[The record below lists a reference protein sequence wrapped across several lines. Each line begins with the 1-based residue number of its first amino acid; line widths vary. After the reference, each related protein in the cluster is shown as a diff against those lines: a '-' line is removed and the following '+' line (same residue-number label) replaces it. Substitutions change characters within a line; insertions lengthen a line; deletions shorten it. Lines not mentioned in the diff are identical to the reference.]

1 MSDCVEVLDDLLDSG
16 EIVDSQITHV
26 SSDGSEVEES
36 HRNPSPGEFV
46 DQLHADFG
54 GHHRDTADI
63 VLHHS
68 LRSLSS
74 SAGVIIRVAE
84 NGIVT
89 ELAGADF
96 ETLDHFRKE
105 RIFNVRHNDSEGAA
119 VIRSEVLRVNGREI
133 SEAVNGRGLKEL

>member
-36 HRNPSPGEFV
+36 HRNPSPGKFV
-46 DQLHADFG
+46 DQLQADFG
-54 GHHRDTADI
+54 GHDRDTADI

-74 SAGVIIRVAE
+74 SAGIIIRVTE
-84 NGIVT
+84 NGVIT
-89 ELAGADF
+89 KLAGADF
-96 ETLDHFRKE
+96 ETLDHFREE
-105 RIFNVRHNDSEGAA
+105 RIFDVGHDDS
-119 VIRSEVLRVNGREI
+119 
-133 SEAVNGRGLKEL
+133 

>member
-36 HRNPSPGEFV
+36 HRNPSPSEFA

-54 GHHRDTADI
+54 GHHRDTSDI

-84 NGIVT
+84 NGIVL
-89 ELAGADF
+89 ELAGAGFDNF
-96 ETLDHFRKE
+96 
-105 RIFNVRHNDSEGAA
+105 VCCSQA
-119 VIRSEVLRVNGREI
+119 RSFTV
-133 SEAVNGRGLKEL
+133 